1 MYSITGADTLKING
15 QQIVNLA
22 DGDNSN
28 VTFPSEI
35 STIKTG
41 KNGNTLYAQNFQGE
55 NAELSLRIMRGS
67 PDDKYLN
74 NLLSN
79 QKSDFASFVLID
91 AEFIKRV
98 GDGAGHITSDI
109 YLLAGGMFSKNPE
122 AKSNSEGDI
131 EQSITIYTMKFSK
144 GVRAIA

>member
-1 MYSITGADTLKING
+1 MYSITGADTLRING
-15 QQIVNLA
+15 QIIANLA
-22 DGDNSN
+22 DGDNN
-28 VTFPSEI
+28 HVTFPNEI
-35 STIKTG
+35 ATVKTG

-55 NAELSLRIMRGS
+55 NAELSIRIMRGS
-67 PDDKYLN
+67 PDDKFLN

-79 QKSDFASFVLID
+79 QKADFASFVLMD

-98 GDGAGHITSDI
+98 GDGAGKINSDI

-122 AKSNSEGDI
+122 AKSNAEGDI
-131 EQSITIYTMKFSK
+131 EQSVTIYTMKFSK